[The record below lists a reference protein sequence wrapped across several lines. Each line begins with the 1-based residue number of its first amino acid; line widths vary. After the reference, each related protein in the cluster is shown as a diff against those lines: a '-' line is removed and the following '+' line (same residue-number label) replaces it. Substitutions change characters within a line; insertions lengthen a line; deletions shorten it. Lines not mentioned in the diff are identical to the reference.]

1 MTTVLIQHDRPV
13 QTVTYTNE
21 AMATQ
26 SNGAPKLTPM
36 KCSTCGANFFLQL
49 SPTPPFCSTRCQQ
62 IDLGRWLDES
72 IGVPFEGDS
81 GDVPVEY
88 RDDEPAR
95 SPLMRMF
102 EDQDDDDDDDDDDD
116 EVI

>member
-1 MTTVLIQHDRPV
+1 MILSTKRF
-13 QTVTYTNE
+13 
-21 AMATQ
+21 MANSS
-26 SNGAPKLTPM
+26 SNPPKRTPM
-36 KCSTCGANFFLQL
+36 KCSTCGTNFFLQL

-88 RDDEPAR
+88 RDEEPSR
-95 SPLMRMF
+95 PFR
-102 EDQDDDDDDDDDDD
+102 QDFDD
-116 EVI
+116 EDDMDDEIDRP

>member
-1 MTTVLIQHDRPV
+1 
-13 QTVTYTNE
+13 
-21 AMATQ
+21 MASQ

-36 KCSTCGANFFLQL
+36 KCSTCGNKFYLQQ
-49 SPTPPFCSTRCQQ
+49 SPTPPFCSKRCQE

-88 RDDEPAR
+88 RDEENLR
-95 SPLMRMF
+95 NF
-102 EDQDDDDDDDDDDD
+102 ELAFDDDDLDD
-116 EVI
+116 EDNDVDDR

>member
-1 MTTVLIQHDRPV
+1 MVS
-13 QTVTYTNE
+13 E
-21 AMATQ
+21 

-36 KCSTCGANFFLQL
+36 KCSTCGRAFYLQL
-49 SPTPPFCSTRCQQ
+49 SPTPPFCSTRCQE

-88 RDDEPAR
+88 RDEENLR
-95 SPLMRMF
+95 NF
-102 EDQDDDDDDDDDDD
+102 EVAFEDDD
-116 EVI
+116 EDDEDDDRRD